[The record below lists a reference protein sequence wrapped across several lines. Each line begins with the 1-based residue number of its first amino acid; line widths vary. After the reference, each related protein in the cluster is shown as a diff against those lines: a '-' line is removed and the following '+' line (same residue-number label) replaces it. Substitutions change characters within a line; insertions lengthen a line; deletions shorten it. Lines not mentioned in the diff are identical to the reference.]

1 MNWPV
6 RFLPGGLFH
15 AFALRQKRP
24 MHLEPATVDDLPSVH
39 ALVESA
45 YRGDS
50 ARQGWT
56 HEADLLDGQRTDL
69 AALGDIIADPDQC
82 LLVFRDGDA
91 IGACAALTSKESGL
105 AYLGMVTVEPGRQGT
120 GLGRLILAAAEDH
133 ALMEFGANRV
143 EMTVIAQRSEL
154 IDWYRR
160 RGYRAT
166 GERRPFPH
174 GDIRFGKPRRADL
187 EFVVLEKRLA

>member
-1 MNWPV
+1 
-6 RFLPGGLFH
+6 
-15 AFALRQKRP
+15 
-24 MHLEPATVDDLPSVH
+24 MHLEPANVDDLPSLH

-50 ARQGWT
+50 ARRGWT

-69 AALGDIIADPDQC
+69 AALGDIIADPDQR
-82 LLVFRDGDA
+82 LLIFRDGDA
-91 IGACAALTSKESGL
+91 IRACAALSRKAGGL
-105 AYLGMVTVEPGRQGT
+105 AYLGMVTVEPDRQGT

-133 ALMEFGANRV
+133 ALTEFGANRV
-143 EMTVIAQRSEL
+143 EMTVIVQRVEL

-160 RGYRAT
+160 RGYHAT

-174 GDIRFGKPRRADL
+174 GDSRFGEPRRTDL
-187 EFVVLEKRLA
+187 EFLVLEKLLA